1 MHLLEWNV
9 CRGLTPSTVPIAGIN
24 VDPHT
29 IYAKPDGALIWC
41 RTLDSSS
48 RAVLTPFTC
57 ELLESD
63 LSPLVHGSV
72 IKFTNAQP
80 QHSAPLSN
88 VLNNVHYPGPSPPV
102 NSKESDRGRGRCKHV
117 LRKRVLTTSALPS
130 PSPDAGHNASDF
142 ILSYKIIQ
150 TSSVCPHRSRLMPAW
165 YLSIIMNFSSS
176 ILAYNIICLR

>member
-57 ELLESD
+57 ELLESN

-88 VLNNVHYPGPSPPV
+88 VLNNIWL
-102 NSKESDRGRGRCKHV
+102 CK
-117 LRKRVLTTSALPS
+117 PC
-130 PSPDAGHNASDF
+130 PASG
-142 ILSYKIIQ
+142 
-150 TSSVCPHRSRLMPAW
+150 
-165 YLSIIMNFSSS
+165 S
-176 ILAYNIICLR
+176 ILVFFQHWQFPLKLIWYHLVVGTETLDSHTQCNDALCLSNTLDGHSWRDIASRVAMKG